1 MGIQFYLFTAYIF
14 VLTFAISFFMIPLLI
29 KLAKRFDIIDYPN
42 HRKIHTTPTPLL
54 GGVAI
59 AGAFTIA
66 LATHVSLVVFLKDF
80 ITSST
85 LFSSRLQFYANN
97 TTCITNQVF
106 AVLIGGLIIA
116 IVGIID
122 DIRGLSIWVRLLTET
137 AVAFVMAWMG
147 FKLDMFL
154 PEITTWI
161 ITIFL
166 VIGITNAFN
175 LLDGADG
182 LASGVGIIS
191 SLILAGI
198 MFFGNQ
204 PLVGLLLLTLA
215 AAIGGF
221 LRYNLP
227 PARVFMGSAGSMFIG
242 YILSITTILATFTIN
257 NACTNYVIALP
268 IVILSIPLYDTLSVI
283 FLRSIKGVSLTKGD
297 LNHLVHRLMRAGFS
311 QKKAVFLIYLMSFA
325 IGILGILLIWTTVV
339 QSIIVLSFIGVL
351 FVGIFFF
358 EYFLVKQ
365 NHKTVKLKNLS
376 NYAKQTQ

>member
-29 KLAKRFDIIDYPN
+29 RLAKKFDIIDYPN

-59 AGAFTIA
+59 WGAFTIT
-66 LATHVSLVVFLKDF
+66 LATHASLVVFLKDF
-80 ITSST
+80 ITSSA

-116 IVGIID
+116 IVGIVD
-122 DIRGLSIWVRLLTET
+122 DIKGLSIWIRLLTET

-147 FKLDMFL
+147 FKLDIFL

-161 ITIFL
+161 ITIFW

-175 LLDGADG
+175 MLDGADG

-204 PLVGLLLLTLA
+204 PLIGLLLLTLA

-283 FLRSIKGVSLTKGD
+283 FLRSIKKVSITKGD

-365 NHKTVKLKNLS
+365 NHKTVKLKNLD
-376 NYAKQTQ
+376 NYAKQAP

>member
-29 KLAKRFDIIDYPN
+29 KLAKRFNIIDYPN

-54 GGVAI
+54 GGLAI

-97 TTCITNQVF
+97 TTYITNQVF

-122 DIRGLSIWVRLLTET
+122 DIRGLSIWIRLLTET

-147 FKLDMFL
+147 FKLDIFL

-161 ITIFL
+161 ITIFW

-182 LASGVGIIS
+182 LASCVGIIS
-191 SLILAGI
+191 ALILAGI

-268 IVILSIPLYDTLSVI
+268 IVILSIPLYDTFSVI
-283 FLRSIKGVSLTKGD
+283 FLRSIKKVSITKGD

-311 QKKAVFLIYLMSFA
+311 QKKAVLLIYLMSFA

-365 NHKTVKLKNLS
+365 NHKTVKLKNLD

>member
-29 KLAKRFDIIDYPN
+29 RLAKRFDIIDYPN

-66 LATHVSLVVFLKDF
+66 LAIHVSLVVFLKDF
-80 ITSST
+80 ITSNT

-116 IVGIID
+116 IVGIVD
-122 DIRGLSIWVRLLTET
+122 DIKGLSIWIRLLTET

-147 FKLDMFL
+147 FKLDIFL

-161 ITIFL
+161 ITIFW

-204 PLVGLLLLTLA
+204 PLIGLLLLTLA

-268 IVILSIPLYDTLSVI
+268 IVILSIPLYDTFSVI
-283 FLRSIKGVSLTKGD
+283 FLRSIKKASITKGD

-311 QKKAVFLIYLMSFA
+311 QKKAVFLIYLISSA
-325 IGILGILLIWTTVV
+325 IGILGILLIWTTAV

-351 FVGIFFF
+351 FVGIFLF
-358 EYFLVKQ
+358 EYFLIKQ
-365 NHKTVKLKNLS
+365 NHKKVS
-376 NYAKQTQ
+376 